1 VPEPPARDHACAE
14 TFAIQSIFES
24 APGYIPSCPTLSQ
37 ADGECLWTYAH
48 ANTVLQQI
56 CSRFSSPCGAVD
68 ERYDKTSIALPQ
80 QRAASPRDL
89 RIVSVIPAMRCGGIP
104 SLQLQ
109 RLQYPPEHSIVS
121 DSCAY
126 MCDRC
131 SKLFDN
137 SESGCSTHT
146 ACLNIQ
152 PKRLRAVVR
161 RHDQRSRPLAHI
173 LVPRLMTRMRQT
185 LS

>member
-1 VPEPPARDHACAE
+1 MENACGPTPTQILFFSKFARDFLHHAE
-14 TFAIQSIFES
+14 PWMSGMTRR
-24 APGYIPSCPTLSQ
+24 PL
-37 ADGECLWTYAH
+37 
-48 ANTVLQQI
+48 
-56 CSRFSSPCGAVD
+56 PCRST
-68 ERYDKTSIALPQ
+68 ELR
-80 QRAASPRDL
+80 RRDL